1 VLKAVCAWLLVL
13 LASLPAHAI
22 SKVGDDQHLIVEAL
36 RCRGNANTSC
46 RFILGSVYLMAGDR
60 LNEEEIE
67 DAKLRLSGSRN
78 FKSVDIHLEKGSE
91 RGKVVVI
98 VEVSEANPIAH
109 ALSSATE
116 RLGASWTQVVA
127 GRATDYNLFGAG
139 KILDAQVLAR
149 LPLGGPELENV
160 LARLQYV
167 DPHLLDSQRYFMAAG
182 ISRQH
187 SHFEFDNGDSY
198 EASNTGAD
206 ISFGRRLWSFSYLT
220 VGYQYRLVSDVV
232 CHVLLSNGSVQTSTF
247 NRRGT
252 FLASIGRN
260 TRDDPD
266 FPTQGSLA
274 QLYFS
279 GPPDCS
285 DHLSFS
291 YDKTLRLGAEG
302 FLEVRVQAGDFGI
315 RYSHVLEPS
324 GLFRDIR
331 RGRWYLEPGL
341 RNVEYGIAQSGG
353 AVRQFA
359 FRAGLRLE
367 SATLGI
373 VDLSVYVT
381 TDRRTEAGP

>member
-1 VLKAVCAWLLVL
+1 MKAVWAWILVL
-13 LASLPAHAI
+13 LASLPIHAV
-22 SKVGDDQHLIVEAL
+22 SSTGDDQHLIVEAL
-36 RCRGNANTSC
+36 RCRGNVNTSC
-46 RFILGSVYLMAGDR
+46 RFILGSVYLMPGDR
-60 LNEEEIE
+60 LNEDKIQ

-98 VEVSEANPIAH
+98 VEVSEANPISH
-109 ALSSATE
+109 AVATATE
-116 RLGASWTQVVA
+116 RLGGSWTQLVTSRV
-127 GRATDYNLFGAG
+127 TDYNSFGAG
-139 KILDAQVLAR
+139 KIIDAQVSAR
-149 LPLGGPELENV
+149 MPISGPELENV

-167 DPHLLDSQRYFMAAG
+167 DPHLFDSQRYFMSAG
-182 ISRQH
+182 VSSQH

-206 ISFGRRLWSFSYLT
+206 LSFGRRLLSFSYVT
-220 VGYQYRLVSDVV
+220 VGYQYRPVADVV
-232 CHVLLSNGSVQTSTF
+232 CHVMLSNGSVQTSTF

-252 FLASIGRN
+252 FLVSAGRN
-260 TRDDPD
+260 TLDDPD

-285 DHLSFS
+285 DHLSFG
-291 YDKTLRLGAEG
+291 YDEIRRLGAEG
-302 FLEVRVQAGDFGI
+302 FLELRAQAGDSGI

-324 GLFRDIR
+324 GLFRGIR

-341 RNVEYGIAQSGG
+341 RNVEYGIAQRGGG

-359 FRAGLRLE
+359 VRAGLRIE
-367 SATLGI
+367 SETLGI

-381 TDRRTEAGP
+381 TDRRTGAGP